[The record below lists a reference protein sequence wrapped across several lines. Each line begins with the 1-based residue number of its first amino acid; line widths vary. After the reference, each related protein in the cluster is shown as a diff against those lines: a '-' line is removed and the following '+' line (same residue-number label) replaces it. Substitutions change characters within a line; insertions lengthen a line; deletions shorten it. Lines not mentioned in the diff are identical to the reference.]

1 MRKRRR
7 TSNYKFTEK
16 THSVRG
22 IVGLGIGALSFIIGI
37 VLVVVS
43 FKNKGNGS
51 VYLGSFGVL
60 ALLLSVVAFVL
71 SVLSI
76 REEDSYRIFPVSAM
90 ICSTISLVGWLG
102 VYLAGILGI

>member
-7 TSNYKFTEK
+7 ISNYKFTEK
-16 THSVRG
+16 THSIRG
-22 IVGLGIGALSFIIGI
+22 MVGLGVGALSLLMGI
-37 VLVVVS
+37 VLVVIS
-43 FKNKGNGS
+43 FRSKGNGN

-76 REEDSYRIFPVSAM
+76 GEEDSYRVFPIAAM
-90 ICSTISLVGWLG
+90 ICSSISLAGWLG